1 MVSIDT
7 EFKPLGE
14 DNDRYV
20 FYPKGD
26 HLPPKTLRITL
37 EKTKQIK
44 RDRRYALLSNL
55 ADKLIR
61 KADTESSLR
70 LRTKVPLMIGVVTI
84 ASSLGLAVSSYQIGA
99 DAIEVSQKQLVTT
112 TQDLIL
118 SLLQDTNVKSMA
130 HADLISRL
138 PFVEDNLTKK
148 SKDALL
154 NALRPALDVQKQKFA
169 ITEAQFHLPPAT
181 SILRIFKPE
190 APQEDLSSFRQM
202 VLKVN
207 KEHIPLS
214 GIEVGRRGVGIR
226 GVAPIQNQGVH
237 IGSFEIAMEFK
248 PVLDNLKRISG
259 YESAVFVDEEKMSKI
274 ATLIPKPD
282 PEKIIGSMRVQE
294 ATNWRLIRGLTTP
307 DIIDSTNQ
315 MDAYQK
321 KYDGD
326 TYSMILVPLLDF
338 KGEQIGLI
346 VATKSLK
353 YIENLRSSL
362 LWNNAFLAMGQAL
375 TVTALASVLF
385 NGLLLR
391 PILALGTGIRA
402 MLEDGDTKDS
412 ASASLDELSTRR
424 DEVGAIARD
433 CKDLQQFITRKNDG
447 SDITSVIR

>member
-1 MVSIDT
+1 M
-7 EFKPLGE
+7 
-14 DNDRYV
+14 
-20 FYPKGD
+20 
-26 HLPPKTLRITL
+26 
-37 EKTKQIK
+37 
-44 RDRRYALLSNL
+44 
-55 ADKLIR
+55 
-61 KADTESSLR
+61 
-70 LRTKVPLMIGVVTI
+70 
-84 ASSLGLAVSSYQIGA
+84 
-99 DAIEVSQKQLVTT
+99 
-112 TQDLIL
+112 
-118 SLLQDTNVKSMA
+118 
-130 HADLISRL
+130 
-138 PFVEDNLTKK
+138 
-148 SKDALL
+148 
-154 NALRPALDVQKQKFA
+154 
-169 ITEAQFHLPPAT
+169 
-181 SILRIFKPE
+181 
-190 APQEDLSSFRQM
+190 
-202 VLKVN
+202 
-207 KEHIPLS
+207 
-214 GIEVGRRGVGIR
+214 
-226 GVAPIQNQGVH
+226 
-237 IGSFEIAMEFK
+237 
-248 PVLDNLKRISG
+248 
-259 YESAVFVDEEKMSKI
+259 FVDEEKMSKI

-424 DEVGAIARD
+424 DEVGEIARD

-447 SDITSVIR
+447 SDISSVIR